1 MKKLAACAALAA
13 IITLP
18 TFSSAQLVS
27 DIQTQIQTLLQQI
40 AQLQT
45 QLGLPNTPQGG
56 SGSTPAISA
65 SGGCPLIG
73 RVLKRGSSG
82 EDVKRLQQFLA
93 RDPSVYPEANL
104 SGYYGA
110 LTEAAVKRWQT
121 KFNIVSSGTG
131 ATTGFGVTGPRTAAA
146 MSLQCSNGGGGTT
159 STTAPATVTGYIQV
173 TPVSGAAPL
182 AVQVQAT
189 LNSAKSC
196 AGFLYTLDYGDGS
209 QIQQI
214 PVPAGACAQHQQTF
228 THTYQYGGS
237 YQIKLAS
244 GGHQVTATVVATGPT
259 TPVKPTRIITP
270 GLPDETFD
278 ATPISG
284 PSPLTVTF
292 SGIVTSNDAG
302 FCAGGCSAA
311 IDFGDGTTDAIRLP
325 ASVGG
330 WLNYSIQ
337 HTYTTVGG
345 YKAILYQGPLAAQQ
359 PLIGT
364 ATIVVSQAT
373 GGTNPPPTST
383 YTYGPLSLTP
393 SVGGN
398 PQVISVQF
406 DLPTSCTGYRLSWG
420 DGTTDQMQSD
430 GGTQCAQT
438 PVTRTFQHTFASG
451 GSYTVNL
458 KRGANLG
465 QVDTAGFSITSS

>member
-1 MKKLAACAALAA
+1 MCAALCALLMVPA
-13 IITLP
+13 V
-18 TFSSAQLVS
+18 SSAQS
-27 DIQTQIQTLLQQI
+27 ASAIQTQIQTLLQQI
-40 AQLQT
+40 ALLQT
-45 QLGLPNTPQGG
+45 QLGGIPTSTALPTTT
-56 SGSTPAISA
+56 SSA
-65 SGGCPLIG
+65 ACPLIG

-93 RDPSVYPEANL
+93 RDPSVYPEANA
-104 SGYYGA
+104 SGFYGA

-146 MSLQCSNGGGGTT
+146 MSLQCSIGGGGGGTT
-159 STTAPATVTGYIQV
+159 NPGTPATVTGYIQV
-173 TPVSGAAPL
+173 SPVTGTAPH
-182 AVQVQAT
+182 VVNVQAT
-189 LNSAKSC
+189 LNTAKSC
-196 AGFLYTLDYGDGS
+196 SGFVYVLDYGDETPPE
-209 QIQQI
+209 QI
-214 PVPAGACAQHQQTF
+214 PVQAGGCTQFQQTYS
-228 THTYQYGGS
+228 HTYKYGGS
-237 YQIKLAS
+237 YQVKLSS
-244 GGHQVTATVVATGPT
+244 GGHQVNATVTVTGPT
-259 TPVKPTRIITP
+259 APVKPTRVITP

-278 ATPISG
+278 ASPVSG

-302 FCAGGCSAA
+302 YCAGGCSAA

-345 YKAILYQGPLAAQQ
+345 YKATLYQGPLAPQQ
-359 PLIGT
+359 PIIGT
-364 ATIVVSQAT
+364 ATIVVSKST
-373 GGTNPPPTST
+373 GGTNPPPTPA

-438 PVTRTFQHTFASG
+438 PATRTFQHTYANA
-451 GSYTVNL
+451 GSFTVNL

-465 QVDTAGFSITSS
+465 QVDTAGFTITSS